1 MTTRRFYALQRYGN
15 LFWLK
20 AVVMG
25 ESRDPRVVRLLVDTG
40 SSYTVLPPN
49 VLMEIGCDVSDSNR
63 RVAIMA
69 AGGMIQPPV
78 VSVPLFN
85 CLGQQVEN
93 FSALALNLP
102 FNPLVNGLLGMDFLE
117 HCGATIQIRE
127 SRIILD

>member
-1 MTTRRFYALQRYGN
+1 MTTTRVYGLQRYGN

-25 ESRDPRVVRLLVDTG
+25 EARESRVVRLLVDTG
-40 SSYTVLPPN
+40 SSYTVLPPS
-49 VLMEIGCDVSDSNR
+49 VLMDIGCDLSASNR

-69 AGGMIQPPV
+69 AGGMVQPFV
-78 VSVPLFN
+78 VSVPSFH
-85 CLGQQVEN
+85 CLGQQVED

-117 HCGATIQIRE
+117 RCGATIQI
-127 SRIILD
+127 

>member
-49 VLMEIGCDVSDSNR
+49 LLMEIGCDMSASNR

-69 AGGMIQPPV
+69 AGGMIKPAV
-78 VSVPLFN
+78 VNVPLFN
-85 CLGQQVEN
+85 CLGQQIES

-127 SRIILD
+127 SRIILE

>member
-1 MTTRRFYALQRYGN
+1 MTTKRFYALQQYGN
-15 LFWLK
+15 LLWLK

-49 VLMEIGCDVSDSNR
+49 VLMDIGCDLSALNR
-63 RVAIMA
+63 RVAVMA
-69 AGGMIQPPV
+69 AGGMVQPPV
-78 VSVPLFN
+78 VNVPSFN
-85 CLGQQVEN
+85 CLGEKVEN

-117 HCGATIQIRE
+117 HCGATIHIRE
-127 SRIILD
+127 ARIILE

>member
-1 MTTRRFYALQRYGN
+1 MTRRFYALQRYGN

-40 SSYTVLPPN
+40 SSYTVMPPK
-49 VLMEIGCDVSDSNR
+49 VLMEIGCDVSAPNR

-69 AGGMIQPPV
+69 AGGMMQPPV
-78 VSVPLFN
+78 VNVPFFN

-93 FSALALNLP
+93 FSVLALNLP
-102 FNPLVNGLLGMDFLE
+102 FNPLVNGLLGMDFLK

-127 SRIILD
+127 SKIILE